1 MESKTKYYASLDI
14 LKTVA
19 AVLTLFFH
27 CNMHLGIHFGFF
39 TPFISQGAIAMD
51 LFFMLS
57 GYALFVGYYAKELDA
72 KSILTFYKRR
82 LVSIYPLYAL
92 VMVAF
97 WLIPSYRSPLRS
109 VLISLPVE
117 LSLMQSWFSGMFGFS
132 HNGGTWFLSCLV
144 FCYAVFP
151 GLLAVAKRVSRASR
165 YILLLLCWLFCALI
179 PLMSIYL
186 EMPNVYSNPLLR
198 MLEFFGGILLA
209 AELCDRKILGRPTM
223 WLVGVTI
230 CGGWDNRCCN
240 KAVPD

>member
-14 LKTVA
+14 LKTVV

-117 LSLMQSWFSGMFGFS
+117 LSLMQSWFSGMFAFLIMEERGFCPAWYFV
-132 HNGGTWFLSCLV
+132 TQF
-144 FCYAVFP
+144 
-151 GLLAVAKRVSRASR
+151 SRD
-165 YILLLLCWLFCALI
+165 CWLWQNEFPVLAGTFYCCCAGCFA
-179 PLMSIYL
+179 
-186 EMPNVYSNPLLR
+186 R
-198 MLEFFGGILLA
+198 
-209 AELCDRKILGRPTM
+209 
-223 WLVGVTI
+223 
-230 CGGWDNRCCN
+230 
-240 KAVPD
+240 